1 MIENRSPKLKEQHKS
16 IDELVML
23 RKDQLIED
31 FLNFQTVDKE
41 DDVSK
46 LRLITNRITRNKK
59 ASDFS
64 SLERIRI
71 VVDSLLG
78 DEADNDVCKKE
89 GVSKKI
95 LTEWKADFLEAFDK
109 YSEIEVLQK
118 ALNSNNKESIVAE
131 IGQEAYS
138 FYKKSINISSIKNL
152 VISKNKVLS
161 AYSDFNGVQ
170 NIVLLDKVNNFR
182 LINKQFEEV
191 NAKLPID
198 GMLLGN
204 FETFS
209 SRAENNIS
217 SRLKIF
223 NRIYFGFEFIFK
235 RVFPKM
241 PVLKKLYFF
250 TTKGKNRLLSKAE
263 ALGRLVCCGFEIM
276 DVKEIDGIHY
286 FAAKKVKDP
295 AYDMNPSYGP
305 LFKMRRVGKNGKI
318 IGVYKLRTMH
328 PYSEYLQDYVLK
340 MNGYAET
347 GKPADDFRL
356 VPWGK
361 VLRRFWIDELPQ
373 LINVFKGELK
383 LVGARPV
390 SQRYF
395 NDIPEDLQKLRL
407 TQKPGCVPPYVAL
420 DRKGA
425 VDSVLQAE
433 REYLQEKINN
443 PYTTDMKFFFK
454 AMYNIIFKQKRSA

>member
-1 MIENRSPKLKEQHKS
+1 MIRNYSTNTLESERMFDSYVQFK
-16 IDELVML
+16 
-23 RKDQLIED
+23 KDIFDRQNEESESLSK
-31 FLNFQTVDKE
+31 KE
-41 DDVSK
+41 DRSK
-46 LRLITNRITRNKK
+46 LRLITNKLVRNKQT
-59 ASDFS
+59 SDFS

-71 VVDSLLG
+71 VVDSFIG
-78 DEADNDVCKKE
+78 DLSEKEICKKE
-89 GVSKKI
+89 GIS
-95 LTEWKADFLEAFDK
+95 TRTFSEWKFEFLEAFNK
-109 YSEIEVLQK
+109 YSEINVLQK
-118 ALNSNNKESIVAE
+118 ALTSNNKELIVEE
-131 IGQEAYS
+131 IGEEAYN
-138 FYKKSINISSIKNL
+138 FYKEHVNLSSIKNL

-161 AYSDFNGVQ
+161 TYSDFKGVE
-170 NIVLLDKVNNFR
+170 NIILLNKVNNFR

-191 NAKLPID
+191 NAKLPLNGI
-198 GMLLGN
+198 LLGN
-204 FETFS
+204 FETFNARAAKHPINKIPYL
-209 SRAENNIS
+209 SRV
-217 SRLKIF
+217 
-223 NRIYFGFEFIFK
+223 YFGFEFLFK

-263 ALGRLVCCGFEIM
+263 ALGRLVSCGFDIV
-276 DVKEIDGIHY
+276 DLKEIDGIHY
-286 FAAKKVKDP
+286 FVAKKVKEP
-295 AYDMNPSYGP
+295 YYDMNPSYGP

-340 MNGYAET
+340 QNGYAET

-361 VLRRFWIDELPQ
+361 VLRRYWIDELPQ

-407 TQKPGCVPPYVAL
+407 AQKPGCVPPYVAL

-433 REYLQEKINN
+433 KEYLEEKLRN
-443 PYTTDMKFFFK
+443 PYTTDIKYFFK
-454 AMYNIIFKQKRSA
+454 AIYNIVFKHKRSA

>member
-1 MIENRSPKLKEQHKS
+1 MIENHSQNYFENENS
-16 IDELVML
+16 FDELVML
-23 RKDQLIED
+23 KKDKLLED
-31 FLNFQTVDKE
+31 FFSSKTNEKQ
-41 DDVSK
+41 DVSK
-46 LRLITNRITRNKK
+46 LRVLSNKIGKSKK
-59 ASDFS
+59 ATDFS

-78 DEADNDVCKKE
+78 DVGDKEVCKKE
-89 GVSKKI
+89 RVSNQM
-95 LTEWKADFLEAFDK
+95 LAEWKGEFLEAFDK
-109 YSEIEVLQK
+109 YSEIEVLKK
-118 ALNSNNKESIVAE
+118 ALNSNNKETIVSE
-131 IGQEAYS
+131 IGIDAYN
-138 FYKKSINISSIKNL
+138 FYKNVIKISSIKNL
-152 VISKNKVLS
+152 VISKKKVLS
-161 AYSDFNGVQ
+161 AYSDFSGIENV
-170 NIVLLDKVNNFR
+170 VLLDRVNNFR

-191 NAKLPID
+191 NAKLPLNGI
-198 GMLLGN
+198 LLGN

-209 SRAENNIS
+209 SRAEKKTIS
-217 SRLKIF
+217 RFTII
-223 NRIYFGFEFIFK
+223 NRIYLGFEFIFK

-241 PVLKKLYFF
+241 PVLKKFYFF

-263 ALGRLVCCGFEIM
+263 ALGRLVCCGFEII

-286 FAAKKVKDP
+286 FAAKKVKEP
-295 AYDMNPSYGP
+295 TYDMNPSYGP
-305 LFKMRRVGKNGKI
+305 LFKMKRVGKNGKI

-361 VLRRFWIDELPQ
+361 VLRRYWIDELPQ
-373 LINVFKGELK
+373 LINVVKGELK

-390 SQRYF
+390 SQTYF
-395 NDIPEDLQKLRL
+395 NAIPEDLQKLRL

-443 PYTTDMKFFFK
+443 PYTTDMKYFLK

>member
-1 MIENRSPKLKEQHKS
+1 MIKNYSTKTFESEKFLDDYINLKNDIILSQTFQS
-16 IDELVML
+16 
-23 RKDQLIED
+23 D
-31 FLNFQTVDKE
+31 FNSKKE
-41 DDVSK
+41 ESSK
-46 LRLITNRITRNKK
+46 LRLLTNRLARNKK

-71 VVDSLLG
+71 VVDSLIG
-78 DEADNDVCKKE
+78 DISEKDVCKKE
-89 GVSKKI
+89 GVSVKVFS
-95 LTEWKADFLEAFDK
+95 EWKSEFLEAFNR

-118 ALNSNNKESIVAE
+118 ALNSNNKEHIIEE
-131 IGQEAYS
+131 IGVEGYN
-138 FYKKSINISSIKNL
+138 FYKEFINISSIKNL

-161 AYSDFNGVQ
+161 AYSDFNGVE
-170 NIVLLDKVNNFR
+170 NIILLNKVNNFR
-182 LINKQFEEV
+182 LINKQLEEV
-191 NAKLPID
+191 NAKLPLN
-198 GMLLGN
+198 GVLLGN
-204 FETFS
+204 FETFNA
-209 SRAENNIS
+209 RAEKHPIN
-217 SRLKIF
+217 KIPF
-223 NRIYFGFEFIFK
+223 LSRIYFGFEFLFK

-263 ALGRLVCCGFEIM
+263 ALGRLVSCGFDIL

-286 FAAKKVKDP
+286 FAAKKVKEP
-295 AYDMNPSYGP
+295 VYDMNPSYGP
-305 LFKMRRVGKNGKI
+305 LFKMKRVGKNGKI

-340 MNGYAET
+340 LNGYAES

-361 VLRRFWIDELPQ
+361 VLRRYWIDELPQ

-395 NDIPEDLQKLRL
+395 QDIPEDLQKLRL
-407 TQKPGCVPPYVAL
+407 AQKPGCVPPYVAL
-420 DRKGA
+420 DRAGA

-433 REYLQEKINN
+433 KEYLEEKLKN
-443 PYTTDMKFFFK
+443 PYTTDLKYFFK
-454 AMYNIIFKQKRSA
+454 AIYNIVFKHKRSA